1 MAYKQ
6 NWNPATKG
14 TKQEVFDALMKE
26 LVEYTDNRY
35 VVSFESDDGGS
46 HFVAKVE
53 RNEDDTTGYK
63 KPFPPGKYMGWR
75 VLKVSVP
82 SGYLEVFYNQDG
94 TKRTTR
100 RADDD

>member
-6 NWNPATKG
+6 NWDPSSKG
-14 TKQEVFDALMKE
+14 TKKEVFEALMKE
-26 LVEYTDNRY
+26 TVEYTDNRF

-46 HFVAKVE
+46 HIVLRVE

-63 KPFPPGKYMGWR
+63 KTFPAGSYMGWR

-82 SGYLEVFYNQDG
+82 SGYLEVFYNDDG
-94 TKRTTR
+94 TKRTTK